1 MSKKYARRVNG
12 ILPMVEDAVNPR
24 FYHDGKTPEEKKAA
38 RRAKL
43 WEKDFV
49 VWDGEGGRAP
59 GKHKPQNYILFGCY
73 NGDSHEWISRKQL
86 NTYECLEFIIEQG
99 RANPNAWHVG
109 FAFGYDV
116 DMILRSLSVSQFE
129 RLKKRGYA
137 KVGDKYRVEHIP
149 GKWFRVT
156 EYGSQYPVVRTDRFT
171 VTIFDCWGF
180 FQSSLVNAL
189 KTTIPDHPLMKHL
202 PEIEAGKDARK
213 QFDYSQ
219 LEYVTKYWKIEN
231 ELFYYLINRLREM
244 LYSVN
249 LYITSWHGPGAL
261 ASYAY
266 QTNGIGKHKESIPD
280 NGKSKSGYSAD
291 IYDASRFAYAG
302 GRFERFHIGR
312 YKRAYGYD
320 INSAYPNAIAKLP
333 SLTEGTWNH
342 VQHPKRIVEFG
353 LYHIRMLGPAIKR
366 DPAPLF
372 HRDSAGNISYP
383 WRTEGWYW
391 APEVS
396 AIIDCLPD
404 FKNIEIIE
412 GYEYTG
418 WRTRPFAFVEEIYD
432 QRRVMKA
439 EGNGA
444 QMALKLLLNSL
455 YGKMAQRAG
464 WERTGDAPRWHQLE
478 WAGWVTSFTRAMLY
492 RLMHQIP
499 YDKLIAVETDGIYTT
514 ATPKELG
521 IQDSK
526 ELGGW
531 EISEYEEL
539 IYLQSGVYAKKEK
552 GEWSIKFRGLDR
564 NSFGDTANDAAE
576 AISKHAKSLFAK
588 PSPDDPWPNLAGT
601 TTRFVGYR
609 NALFRQAQGRGDFQ
623 QHHCVWETEPR
634 EISCGSVGKRIHSP
648 RICKACARGLDSYQQ
663 GHETIVKSRAMLAA
677 DDALMSYRHAIP
689 WLDKEQSIDDKFKWL
704 QMEEELDGLIY
715 SD

>member
-1 MSKKYARRVNG
+1 MTAIATQYMSKKYAQRIKG
-12 ILPMVEDAVNPR
+12 ILPIVEDALNPR
-24 FYHDGKTPEEKKAA
+24 FYHDGKTPEQKKAD
-38 RRAKL
+38 RHTKL
-43 WEKDFV
+43 WAKDFV
-49 VWDGEGGRAP
+49 VWDGEGGRAA

-116 DMILRSLSVSQFE
+116 DMILRSLSVAQFK
-129 RLKKRGYA
+129 RLKERGYA

-180 FQSSLVNAL
+180 FQSSLVAAL
-189 KTTIPDHPLMKHL
+189 KSTIPDHPLMKHL

-213 QFDYSQ
+213 QFTYEQ

-266 QTNGIGKHKESIPD
+266 QANGIGQHKSD
-280 NGKSKSGYSAD
+280 CGAD
-291 IYDASRFAYAG
+291 IYDAARYAYAG

-312 YKRAYGYD
+312 YTRAYGYD

-333 SLTEGTWNH
+333 SLTEGTWKH
-342 VQHPKRIVEFG
+342 VKHPKRIVEFG
-353 LYHIRMLGPAIKR
+353 VYHVRMLGPAIKR

-372 HRDSAGNISYP
+372 HRDSSGNISYP

-391 APEVS
+391 SPEVG
-396 AIIDCLPD
+396 AVIDCLPD
-404 FKNIEIIE
+404 FQNIEIIE
-412 GYEYTG
+412 GWEYTG
-418 WRTRPFAFVEEIYD
+418 WRSRPFAFVEEIYE
-432 QRRVMKA
+432 QRRKLKA
-439 EGNGA
+439 ENNGS

-464 WERTGDAPRWHQLE
+464 WERTGEAPRWHQLE

-514 ATPKELG
+514 ATPDELG
-521 IQDSK
+521 IEDSK
-526 ELGGW
+526 QLGGW
-531 EISEYEEL
+531 EVSYYDEL
-539 IYLQSGVYAKKEK
+539 IYLQSGVYAKKD
-552 GEWSIKFRGLDR
+552 GDDWSIKFRGLDR
-564 NSFGDTANDAAE
+564 NSFGDTANVAAK
-576 AISKHAKSLFAK
+576 AIGEHAKALFAR
-588 PSPDDPWPNLAGT
+588 PSADNPWPNLCGT

-609 NALFRQAQGRGDFQ
+609 NALFRQQQNRGDFT

-648 RICKACARGLDSYQQ
+648 RICKACADGLDSYQQ
-663 GHETIVKSRAMLAA
+663 AHETIVKSKAMLAGA
-677 DDALMSYRHAIP
+677 DERMSYRHDIP
-689 WLDKEQSIDDKFKWL
+689 WLDHKDKPKYWWRL
-704 QMEEELDGLIY
+704 MEDENDGLIHM
-715 SD
+715 D